1 MLQVTPH
8 MRILACTQPIDF
20 RKGIDG
26 IAAVCRNHMGQDPHS
41 GTIFL
46 FRSRSKCTIKI
57 LMYDGQGF
65 WLCTKRLSKGK
76 FQWWPED
83 QSASAYIQSWDLQTL
98 LGNGNPSMAAFG
110 QDWRKIEKSFEAA
123 SEME

>member
-8 MRILACTQPIDF
+8 MRILVCMQPVDF

-26 IAAVCRNHMGQDPHS
+26 IAAVCRNHLKQDPHS
-41 GTIFL
+41 GTLFL
-46 FRSRSKCTIKI
+46 FRNRSKYTIRI

-76 FQWWPED
+76 FHWWPKSTSE
-83 QSASAYIQSWDLQTL
+83 STCIKSWDLQTL
-98 LGNGNPSMAAFG
+98 LGNGNPSTAAFE
-110 QDWRKIEKSFEAA
+110 QDWCKLST
-123 SEME
+123 

>member
-8 MRILACTQPIDF
+8 MRILVCMQPVDF

-26 IAAVCRNHMGQDPHS
+26 MAAVCRNLLEQDPHS
-41 GTIFL
+41 GTLFL
-46 FRSRSKCTIKI
+46 FRNRTRCNIRI

-76 FQWWPED
+76 FCWWPE
-83 QSASAYIQSWDLQTL
+83 SPAVSTHIQSWDLQTL

-110 QDWRKIEKSFEAA
+110 KDWRKIEKPIVVDS
-123 SEME
+123 